1 MLLLIRFYNVSLR
14 IFLDI
19 ILVRVISDTI
29 LNTNGVICF
38 FRLFWSMSWGFKPA
52 SCVNFNVILRGVR
65 NCPSFDTT

>member
-38 FRLFWSMSWGFKPA
+38 F
-52 SCVNFNVILRGVR
+52 
-65 NCPSFDTT
+65 

>member
-29 LNTNGVICF
+29 LNTKWCDLF
-38 FRLFWSMSWGFKPA
+38 F
-52 SCVNFNVILRGVR
+52 
-65 NCPSFDTT
+65 